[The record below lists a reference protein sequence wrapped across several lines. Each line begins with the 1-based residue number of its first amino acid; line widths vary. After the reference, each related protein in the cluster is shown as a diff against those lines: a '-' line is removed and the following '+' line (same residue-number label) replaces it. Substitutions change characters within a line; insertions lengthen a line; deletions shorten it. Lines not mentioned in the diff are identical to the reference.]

1 MNTKTTKNSSRVID
15 IRLRGADAQEFENAR
30 TELEE
35 ATGIPV
41 ANSKF
46 VLYMIRRLAKSE

>member
-1 MNTKTTKNSSRVID
+1 MNTNTTKNSSRVVD
-15 IRLRGADAQEFENAR
+15 IRLRGADAEEFENAR